1 MICGCHDYVVNQL
14 LKGFV
19 FQLFVMSVLAK
30 ELCTFI
36 LIVFS
41 LWVIDHIMKPE

>member
-1 MICGCHDYVVNQL
+1 MISGCHDYVVDQL
-14 LKGFV
+14 LKRFV

-30 ELCTFI
+30 ELCTFL

-41 LWVIDHIMKPE
+41 LWVVDHIMKPK